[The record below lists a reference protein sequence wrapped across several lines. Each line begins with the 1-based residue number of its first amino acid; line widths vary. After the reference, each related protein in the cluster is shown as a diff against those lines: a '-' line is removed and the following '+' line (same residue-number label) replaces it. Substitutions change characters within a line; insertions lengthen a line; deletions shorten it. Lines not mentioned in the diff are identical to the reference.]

1 MRDRTKIALTAGGIA
16 AGMIA
21 RTVYQRSRERSI
33 AGDVVLITGGSRGLG
48 LALARRFAREGCR
61 VAICARDAEE
71 LGRAREDLAKRGAHV
86 FTIPCDVTRKEE
98 VDLTIADVTRHFGR
112 IDILVNNAGQIQ
124 VGPLESVSVEDF
136 EDAMNV
142 MFWGT
147 VYPTLAVLPEFM
159 KRNGGHV
166 VNITSIGGKVAI
178 PHLLPYT
185 SAKHA
190 AVGFSEGLHA
200 ELAETGVRVTTIAPG
215 LMRTGSYNAAQFKGD
230 QAAEAEWFSLGASL
244 PGISMGAERAARQI
258 VMAVK
263 RGDAEKVLSA
273 PANVLAK
280 IQAVAPGLTGDLV
293 AFASGLL
300 LPKAGSDRHAQAGW
314 SLENLKSPKM
324 RALLMVGRMAARRLN
339 QRTA

>member
-1 MRDRTKIALTAGGIA
+1 MNDRTKIALAASGIA
-16 AGMIA
+16 AGFIA
-21 RTVYQRSRERSI
+21 KNMYQRSRERSI

-61 VAICARDAEE
+61 VAICARDEEE
-71 LGRAREDLAKRGAHV
+71 LGRAREDLEKRGSYVYALA
-86 FTIPCDVTRKEE
+86 CDVTRKSDVER
-98 VDLTIADVTRHFGR
+98 TIAEVTRHFGR

-124 VGPLESVSVEDF
+124 VGPVESVSVEDF

-142 MFWGT
+142 MFWGV

-159 KRNGGHV
+159 KRNNGHV

-200 ELAETGVRVTTIAPG
+200 ELAESGVRVTTIAPG
-215 LMRTGSYNAAQFKGD
+215 LMRTGSYNAALFKGN
-230 QAAEAEWFSLGASL
+230 QAAESEWFSLGASL
-244 PGISMGAERAARQI
+244 PGISMSAERAARQI
-258 VMAVK
+258 VQAVK
-263 RGDAEKVLSA
+263 RGDAEKVLST
-273 PANVLAK
+273 PANLLAK
-280 IQAVAPGLTGDLV
+280 VQAIAPGLTGDLLG
-293 AFASGLL
+293 FAGSLL
-300 LPKAGSDRHAQAGW
+300 LPKPGHDGHSKPGW
-314 SLENLKSPKM
+314 SLANLKSPKM
-324 RALLMVGRMAARRLN
+324 RALLMIGRLAARRLN